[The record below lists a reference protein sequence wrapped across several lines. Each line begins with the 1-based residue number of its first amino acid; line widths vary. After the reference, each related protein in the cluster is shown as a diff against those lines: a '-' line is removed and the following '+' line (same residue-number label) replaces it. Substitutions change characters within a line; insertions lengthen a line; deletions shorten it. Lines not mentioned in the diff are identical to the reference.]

1 VRWYKES
8 LTESNTSLFPNPC
21 TGCEYREPCHAN
33 FGFRSIDGA
42 GDVGLYPFTDLA
54 LGNMARR
61 ARERSSDNAPLDPRA
76 VLRDILG
83 PVVDDHRASAIRSGD
98 FPDENL
104 VDNHGGYRLPLSL
117 RDQIGAQTGVQAKR
131 YRALLELWS
140 LRPGEATKLPGELY
154 SAFALSPLTL
164 GEEQPEVLGNDTE
177 PEAAQSP
184 ELRELT
190 ESAVPFAVSR
200 RLKVIE
206 TWANGGHMTGVTNDL
221 RGLVRDSV
229 LAAIDWDKEGLERIV
244 FSGSKG
250 TARDSFSATSVDFAR
265 QDTRETSRAVKLRL
279 PMFDDDD
286 SQLRTAQ
293 ALEALVNFQHYG
305 HWQFPDSFSQ
315 MLALSEQLPLWAECI
330 VAQLHRVH
338 DRKRDWDVVAS
349 ALEVLA
355 VGATLASRPSAQD
368 ASAADRLEALL
379 AQDWPAPDELQVRSD
394 SWRALYRQ
402 IYGARSEIR
411 ELILAHASAM
421 KGGQSGSMLDARRVS
436 APLRAICR
444 DWRMRAFPP
453 NQLAEADLPHRYRRL
468 ADLHGQV
475 AEALPSVTEDERA
488 LRVAWL
494 DALRAYI
501 PDNVGR
507 REVVEAVEQ
516 LLDAINAE
524 GVPVRSDYHEKLV
537 EVLGVF
543 RVVQLDEAI
552 RISQEMVGTDVPAYE
567 LLPRLAS
574 HRSGNAMRA
583 WEEFREPIVRL
594 LGDVESKIQSERE
607 KVGGVQELAQQYSRV
622 GTALASL
629 ELDLEKAA
637 SS

>member
-1 VRWYKES
+1 
-8 LTESNTSLFPNPC
+8 
-21 TGCEYREPCHAN
+21 
-33 FGFRSIDGA
+33 
-42 GDVGLYPFTDLA
+42 
-54 LGNMARR
+54 
-61 ARERSSDNAPLDPRA
+61 
-76 VLRDILG
+76 
-83 PVVDDHRASAIRSGD
+83 
-98 FPDENL
+98 
-104 VDNHGGYRLPLSL
+104 
-117 RDQIGAQTGVQAKR
+117 
-131 YRALLELWS
+131 
-140 LRPGEATKLPGELY
+140 
-154 SAFALSPLTL
+154 
-164 GEEQPEVLGNDTE
+164 
-177 PEAAQSP
+177 
-184 ELRELT
+184 
-190 ESAVPFAVSR
+190 
-200 RLKVIE
+200 
-206 TWANGGHMTGVTNDL
+206 
-221 RGLVRDSV
+221 
-229 LAAIDWDKEGLERIV
+229 
-244 FSGSKG
+244 
-250 TARDSFSATSVDFAR
+250 
-265 QDTRETSRAVKLRL
+265 
-279 PMFDDDD
+279 
-286 SQLRTAQ
+286 
-293 ALEALVNFQHYG
+293 
-305 HWQFPDSFSQ
+305 
-315 MLALSEQLPLWAECI
+315 
-330 VAQLHRVH
+330 
-338 DRKRDWDVVAS
+338 
-349 ALEVLA
+349 
-355 VGATLASRPSAQD
+355 
-368 ASAADRLEALL
+368 
-379 AQDWPAPDELQVRSD
+379 
-394 SWRALYRQ
+394 
-402 IYGARSEIR
+402 
-411 ELILAHASAM
+411 
-421 KGGQSGSMLDARRVS
+421 
-436 APLRAICR
+436 
-444 DWRMRAFPP
+444 MRAFPP